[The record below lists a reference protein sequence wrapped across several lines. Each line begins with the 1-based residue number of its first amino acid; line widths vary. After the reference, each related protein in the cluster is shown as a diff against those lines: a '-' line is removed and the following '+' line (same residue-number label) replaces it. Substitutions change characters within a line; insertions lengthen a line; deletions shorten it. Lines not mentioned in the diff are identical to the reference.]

1 MSIRS
6 RRFIQSSTAVIGA
19 ASLAVLGQ
27 AAVLAATAPLSAGG
41 TVEVLLDQPLSG
53 TVPFGA
59 DVPIAGTARVD
70 ASPTPTRTT
79 ALVYTLDVSGST
91 TAPVTG
97 GVSNCGEQDGLSPIG
112 SILDC
117 QIASLVR
124 LNDSAIEGNGIGE
137 VGAVAFAGLGTAFGG
152 TGRDDAVLGDVDPSP
167 AVTGVFTEPA
177 TATGSTVPDI
187 VRVLRSASNVS
198 SPGFGLRQF
207 TPRFAPGA
215 GTNYEAAVLRS
226 VEAAT
231 TSVLPSKLVVMVS
244 DGVANQGVRNLPSPA
259 SATTGQFPNASS
271 FRSWVASV
279 AGGARF
285 ITIAVG
291 GSVGCGSSTST
302 SPTFGTLQAIADA
315 TGGICRPISNPA
327 ALPDVLPNV
336 IETVLEGVSA
346 TVDGAG
352 LGVTSVGDLPAQPG
366 TTIPFSATVS
376 GLEPGSHQICGLATG
391 RDSGGPATARECR
404 TVDVAAVTLPPT
416 VGGTAA
422 DVEGAAVPI
431 SAQVN
436 GSATFVGWSAFPA
449 GTDPGATCAF
459 ADASATDTTVTC
471 TDDGSFLLTA
481 TTDPADSRRTT
492 LRLGNVA
499 PDALT
504 PSFTTPGPV
513 FVGSTVEVVGRFTDD
528 GRNDSHTCT
537 VDIGDGPI
545 NGFVVEPS
553 GPATGFCTASV
564 VVSSPGTVSA
574 SMLVRD
580 DDGGE
585 DSAVTA
591 TGAELEV
598 VDLVIAGGDQPGGGF
613 SGVEGSPVNP
623 TVDVPAGTT
632 LTWSVTPIAPLD
644 AGATCALT
652 DETTAS
658 PTLLCDDD
666 GDLRLTVSA
675 VLNGERREARLPV
688 RIANADPELA
698 VPSFDVSGVVL
709 PGTPVTVSA
718 PFTDAGA
725 NDSHTCEALW
735 SDGVTSPGSVFGGLC
750 RSTRALPESFDAFS
764 ASLTVTDDD
773 AGFDTRSTTENAAG
787 GTITVTVVEIATPE
801 GGTFTTT
808 EGSPVTA
815 SATVPSTATLS
826 WTAEPVSADPGAD
839 CLVLEGDTATPRF
852 VCDDDGT
859 FRLTVTATL
868 GGRSQSAVAPL
879 RVDNANPTITAVAL
893 SSTLVAVGSP
903 VTLTASYGDAG
914 TNDTHTC
921 VVDWGDGSLPQSG
934 TASAGQCTVTRPA
947 PTVGVNQVTVTV
959 TDDDDGLDTATTDF
973 LVVYD
978 PTGGFVTGGGHI
990 PVPAG
995 SLSTDPA
1002 ASGRAS
1008 FGFNSKYHKGASK
1021 PSGNTEFQFHA
1032 GAVNFQSTDYQ
1043 WLVVSGAKAQYRGT
1057 GTVNGVAGYEFLVT
1071 AYDGQARGASS
1082 TADAFRI
1089 KIWDSAGT
1097 LFDNRR
1103 GTSDDFSSS
1112 TGQALSG
1119 GSIVIHAA
1127 K

>member
-6 RRFIQSSTAVIGA
+6 RRFIQSSTAVLGA

-27 AAVLAATAPLSAGG
+27 AAVLAATAPLSTGG
-41 TVEVLLDQPLSG
+41 TVEVLLDQPLAG
-53 TVPFGA
+53 TVPYGA
-59 DVPIAGTARVD
+59 DVPLAGTARVD
-70 ASPTPTRTT
+70 ASPTPTGTT

-91 TAPVTG
+91 TSPVGG
-97 GVSNCGEQDGLSPIG
+97 GVANCAEQDGLSPAG

-117 QIASLVR
+117 EIASLVR
-124 LNDSAIEGNGIGE
+124 LNDAAIEGNGIGK
-137 VGAVAFAGLGTAFGG
+137 VAAVAFAGLGTSTGG
-152 TGRDDAVLGDVDPSP
+152 TGRDDAVVGDVDPSA
-167 AVTGVFTEPA
+167 AVNGVFTEPA
-177 TATGSTVPDI
+177 TPTGSAVPDI

-226 VEAAT
+226 VEAMSAT
-231 TSVLPSKLVVMVS
+231 TLPSRLVVLVS
-244 DGVANQGVRNLPSPA
+244 DGVANQGVRSLPSPA
-259 SATTGQFPNASS
+259 SPSTGQFPNAPS
-271 FRSWVASV
+271 FRNWVSSV
-279 AGGARF
+279 AAGTRF

-291 GSVGCGSSTST
+291 GSVGCGSSTSAA
-302 SPTFGTLQAIADA
+302 PTFGTLQAIADA
-315 TGGICRPISNPA
+315 TGGLCRAIANPA
-327 ALPDVLPNV
+327 DLPELLPNV

-376 GLEPGSHQICGLATG
+376 GLTPGSHEVCGLATG
-391 RDSGGPATARECR
+391 RDSGGTATARECR
-404 TVDVAAVTLPPT
+404 SVDVAAVTLPPT

-431 SAQVN
+431 SAQLN
-436 GSATFVGWSAFPA
+436 GGATFVGWSAFPA
-449 GTDPGATCAF
+449 STDPGATCAF
-459 ADASATDTTVTC
+459 ADASAADTTVTC
-471 TDDGSFLLTA
+471 TDDGSFALTA
-481 TTDPADSRRTT
+481 TTDPADSRTT
-492 LRLGNVA
+492 RLLLGNVA

-504 PSFTTPGPV
+504 PSFTTSGPV

-528 GRNDSHTCT
+528 GSNDSHTCT
-537 VDIGDGPI
+537 VDVGDGPI
-545 NGFVVEPS
+545 SGFVVEPS
-553 GPATGFCTASV
+553 APATGICTASV
-564 VVSSPGTVSA
+564 VAAAPGTLSA

-580 DDGGE
+580 DDGGQ
-585 DSAVTA
+585 DSAVSA
-591 TGAELEV
+591 MGAELEV

-623 TVDVPAGTT
+623 TVTVPAGTS
-632 LTWSVTPIAPLD
+632 LSWSVIPVSPLD

-652 DETTAS
+652 GETTAS
-658 PTLLCDDD
+658 PTLRCDDD
-666 GDLRLTVSA
+666 ASLRLTVSA
-675 VLNGERREARLPV
+675 VLGGERRSTTLPV
-688 RIANADPELA
+688 TIANADPELA

-718 PFTDAGA
+718 PFTDAGG

-735 SDGVTSPGSVFGGLC
+735 SDGITSPGSVLGGLC

-773 AGFDTRSTTENAAG
+773 AGVDTRSTAENATG
-787 GTITVTVVEIATPE
+787 GTVTVTVVTIATPE

-808 EGSPVTA
+808 EGTPVTA

-839 CLVLEGDTATPRF
+839 CLVIDGGTATPTF
-852 VCDDDGT
+852 VCDDDGD

-879 RVDNANPTITAVAL
+879 RVDNANPTITAATL

-934 TASAGQCTVTRPA
+934 TASAGRCTATRPA

-959 TDDDDGLDTATTDF
+959 TDDDGGFDTATTDF

-990 PVPAG
+990 SVPAG

-1002 ASGRAS
+1002 ASGRAN
-1008 FGFNSKYHKGASK
+1008 FGFNSKYQKGASK

-1032 GAVNFQSTDYQ
+1032 GSVSFQSTDYQ

-1057 GTVNGVAGYEFLVT
+1057 GTVNGVPGYEFLVT
-1071 AYDGQARGASS
+1071 AYDGQAKGASS

-1089 KIWDSAGT
+1089 KIWNSSGT